1 MNSYLYWHRFSFTLT
16 MRILDAKKSH
26 HRRKITVATCY
37 SQSSSYLSLTGVT
50 LHNAARSDWPCNKL
64 LRIRSV
70 PCCTL
75 PNHCHQSRL
84 PTFPPRTTRCCQSL
98 IVLNQAR
105 FPQGE
110 ITSCR
115 DNAPP
120 THPTSLPS
128 CSLLPNVICNYHS
141 LGKLAQIRSC
151 FLIKVTFQQW
161 RGYTCGCANM
171 LISHA
176 NVLNDKWPVALHQHL
191 ASPREI
197 FTSTWGSGTQ
207 RRVGGHYMN
216 VNDWLFTSTLIAS
229 RHELQA
235 QGWKDTVGTDHMPVC
250 TLTHHIQ
257 IYRVLIQIV
266 TTRLAYK

>member
-1 MNSYLYWHRFSFTLT
+1 MLRKVTTEEKSQLRHATVSLPLICPSQAWRFIMPLG
-16 MRILDAKKSH
+16 
-26 HRRKITVATCY
+26 ATDHATNFWGFVPF
-37 SQSSSYLSLTGVT
+37 L
-50 LHNAARSDWPCNKL
+50 AARSLITATNHGFRHSRRGLQDVVNHL
-64 LRIRSV
+64 SFSIRRDFHKEKS
-70 PCCTL
+70 L
-75 PNHCHQSRL
+75 PAATTH
-84 PTFPPRTTRCCQSL
+84 PP
-98 IVLNQAR
+98 
-105 FPQGE
+105 PP
-110 ITSCR
+110 
-115 DNAPP
+115 PP

-197 FTSTWGSGTQ
+197 FTSTWGSGPQ

-216 VNDWLFTSTLIAS
+216 VNDWLFTSTLIVS
-229 RHELQA
+229 RYVSPH
-235 QGWKDTVGTDHMPVC
+235 
-250 TLTHHIQ
+250 LTTCRFPH
-257 IYRVLIQIV
+257 
-266 TTRLAYK
+266 

>member
-1 MNSYLYWHRFSFTLT
+1 MTFISSVWEKKSKVNSYLYWQIQLQFDNENIRFLL
-16 MRILDAKKSH
+16 RKRRRRKK
-26 HRRKITVATCY
+26 KITVTTCC

-50 LHNAARSDWPCNKL
+50 LHNAAWNDWPCNEL

-70 PCCTL
+70 LYSTL

-115 DNAPP
+115 HNTPP

-141 LGKLAQIRSC
+141 LCKLAQIRSC

-161 RGYTCGCANM
+161 RGGTRVAALTC
-171 LISHA
+171 
-176 NVLNDKWPVALHQHL
+176 
-191 ASPREI
+191 
-197 FTSTWGSGTQ
+197 
-207 RRVGGHYMN
+207 
-216 VNDWLFTSTLIAS
+216 
-229 RHELQA
+229 
-235 QGWKDTVGTDHMPVC
+235 
-250 TLTHHIQ
+250 
-257 IYRVLIQIV
+257 
-266 TTRLAYK
+266 

>member
-1 MNSYLYWHRFSFTLT
+1 M
-16 MRILDAKKSH
+16 
-26 HRRKITVATCY
+26 
-37 SQSSSYLSLTGVT
+37 
-50 LHNAARSDWPCNKL
+50 LHNAARNDWPCNEL
-64 LRIRSV
+64 LRICSV
-70 PCCTL
+70 LYSTL
-75 PNHCHQSRL
+75 PNHCHQSRI

-115 DNAPP
+115 HNTTP
-120 THPTSLPS
+120 THSTSLPS

-161 RGYTCGCANM
+161 RGGGGYTCGCANM

-197 FTSTWGSGTQ
+197 FPRTCGSDLQ
-207 RRVGGHYMN
+207 RWVGGHDMN
-216 VNDWLFTSTLIAS
+216 VND
-229 RHELQA
+229 
-235 QGWKDTVGTDHMPVC
+235 
-250 TLTHHIQ
+250 
-257 IYRVLIQIV
+257 
-266 TTRLAYK
+266 